1 MTRDQELWG
10 MAAILMRQHRDRT
23 PLRVAEWLGELA
35 LSGEADGV
43 ALWQEVARRMDV
55 LMAGKHQA

>member
-1 MTRDQELWG
+1 